1 MLGSVRSVGHVVL
14 AAAMTLACSGVVLAA
29 AMTLAC
35 SGAALAQAYPSRPVT
50 IIVPFTPGASTDAV
64 ARLTRDVLAREL
76 GQPVVI
82 ENRPGA
88 GGTLGAGVV
97 ASAAPD
103 GYTLLISVN
112 APLTTNMFTQKAY
125 PFEPRTAFAPISLAA
140 DSVLVLAVNAKLP
153 VKTVQELVDY
163 VKSNPGKVSYGSAGV
178 GTAHHIAGEMI
189 NRRTGIDMAHVVYR
203 GSAPAIQDLVGGN
216 IQVSFGT
223 TPAVL
228 PHAQDGTIRIVALAE
243 AKRHPDMPGIP
254 TIGETLPGVVTNT
267 WVGFLAPAG
276 TPRPI
281 IDKLNAAMN
290 LALRQPDIIEKF
302 KLQGLTAK
310 GSSPDELQELIK
322 TEYGHWEKVIPSI
335 GIQAK

>member
-1 MLGSVRSVGHVVL
+1 MLGPVRSVGRLMLATVVAL
-14 AAAMTLACSGVVLAA
+14 VG
-29 AMTLAC
+29 
-35 SGAALAQAYPSRPVT
+35 SGAALAQTYPSKAIT

-88 GGTLGAGVV
+88 GGTLGAARV
-97 ASAAPD
+97 ANAAPD

-112 APLTTNMFTQKAY
+112 APLTMNMFIQKSFPYEA
-125 PFEPRTAFAPISLAA
+125 RSAFAPISLAA
-140 DSVLVLAVNAKLP
+140 ESLLVLAVNSKLP

-178 GTAHHIAGEMI
+178 GSAHHIAGEMMKQ
-189 NRRTGIDMAHVVYR
+189 RTGIDMAHVVYR
-203 GSAPAIQDLVGGN
+203 GSAPAIQDLVGGS

-228 PHAQDGTIRIVALAE
+228 PHAQEGTIRIIALAE
-243 AKRHPDMPGIP
+243 AKRHPDLPGVP
-254 TIGETLPGVVTNT
+254 TIDETLPGVVTNT
-267 WVGFLAPAG
+267 WLGFLAPAG

-281 IDKLNAAMN
+281 IDKLNTAMN
-290 LALRQPDIIEKF
+290 LALKQPDVVEKF
-302 KLQGLTAK
+302 KLQGLTAR
-310 GSSPDELQELIK
+310 GSSAEELQELIK
-322 TEYGHWEKVIPSI
+322 AEYAHWEKVIPSI

>member
-1 MLGSVRSVGHVVL
+1 MLGSVGSVGRAVL
-14 AAAMTLACSGVVLAA
+14 AAAMA
-29 AMTLAC
+29 LAC

-76 GQPVVI
+76 GQAVVI
-82 ENRPGA
+82 DNRPGV
-88 GGTLGAGVV
+88 GGTLGAAMV
-97 ASAAPD
+97 ANAAPD
-103 GYTLLISVN
+103 GYTLLIAVN
-112 APLTTNMFTQKAY
+112 APLTMNMFIQKSFPYEA
-125 PFEPRTAFAPISLAA
+125 RSAFAPISLTAE
-140 DSVLVLAVNAKLP
+140 SVLVLAVNAKLP

-178 GTAHHIAGEMI
+178 GSAHHIAGEMI
-189 NRRTGIDMAHVVYR
+189 KQRTGIDMAHVAYR

-228 PHAQDGTIRIVALAE
+228 PHAQDGSIRIIALAE
-243 AKRHPDMPGIP
+243 AKRHPELPGVP
-254 TIGETLPGVVTNT
+254 TIDETLPGVVTNT
-267 WVGFLAPAG
+267 WVAFLAPAG

-290 LALRQPDIIEKF
+290 LALRQPDIMEKF

-310 GSSPDELQELIK
+310 GSTSDQLQELIK
-322 TEYGHWEKVIPSI
+322 AEYAHWEKVIPGI